1 VKDLVLT
8 QLATTDLK
16 RYTLLKLVLHL
27 KVGMYK
33 NDPEDKKPSF
43 DDIRTVTHLKERA
56 DEIVKTKQTEF
67 IKFLEEWR

>member
-1 VKDLVLT
+1 VKVIDLRSSASRHPEVLYSIEFFG
-8 QLATTDLK
+8 DPDK
-16 RYTLLKLVLHL
+16 FD
-27 KVGMYK
+27 K